1 MTKTQIDRN
10 MIRKGSTPA
19 QRASHC
25 CPDAP
30 VFYICPRLHTLQG
43 KGRIA

>member
-1 MTKTQIDRN
+1 MTKTQIDRG
-10 MIRKGSTPA
+10 MTRRGSTPA

-25 CPDAP
+25 CTDAP
-30 VFYICPRLHTLQG
+30 VFYILARLHTLQG